1 MTARTNPGRRA
12 YAAAVAE
19 REALRQRE
27 LAQLRVRCA
36 TQEARLV
43 AQQKQISLLRQQLAR
58 SVAKARGEP
67 PEAASSEA
75 MQ

>member
-36 TQEARLV
+36 TQEARLA
-43 AQQKQISLLRQQLAR
+43 AQEKQITLLRQQLAR
-58 SVAKARGEP
+58 SVAKARRETN
-67 PEAASSEA
+67 EALITEA
-75 MQ
+75 VQ